1 MGEAVVVV
9 LVLVLRRCRCR
20 CCLLLRCRGCGMK
33 AGASVLSCFSILRNS
48 FGIFT

>member
-9 LVLVLRRCRCR
+9 LVLVLRRCR

-33 AGASVLSCFSILRNS
+33 AGASLLSCFSILRNS